1 MPAIRKTKMP
11 ARRQDETIE
20 DFRVRNA
27 AYQRQWK
34 KLRVT
39 EQTDVAGNVT
49 GRSEVFVP
57 DRLPYERLPNTI
69 IARRSTL
76 VDAENNVLQQW
87 LIEKPEERA
96 RWEAW
101 QEAARILAEP
111 LARAEPVAA
120 PTGPQLDNLLT
131 LYPIGDHHLGMLS
144 WKQETG
150 ASYDLEIGERLLTD
164 AMSHLVAVSPP
175 SEEAVVA
182 FLGDFLHY
190 DSFEAVTPAHRNL
203 LDADGRYPKVFSAG
217 LRLMR
222 RTIET
227 AAARHGR
234 VHVIVE
240 IGNHDP
246 SSAIVLMIALANIYE
261 NDPRIT
267 IDTSP
272 RHFHYYEFGRV
283 LLATHHGHGRA
294 AKAEQLQGIMSRDK
308 AEAWGRTRYRYWHTG
323 HVHHQSVKD
332 YPGCSVE
339 SHRILP
345 PEDAYAANEGYRSH
359 RDMKAIVYHRDFGE
373 VGRNIVNPQMLERNV
388 E

>member
-1 MPAIRKTKMP
+1 MEDLNELEAMERSFKPIRETTQYGPDGEIK
-11 ARRQDETIE
+11 ARST
-20 DFRVRNA
+20 V
-27 AYQRQWK
+27 
-34 KLRVT
+34 
-39 EQTDVAGNVT
+39 
-49 GRSEVFVP
+49 EVP
-57 DRLPYERLPNTI
+57 ERKPYERMPSTLV
-69 IARRSTL
+69 ARRSTL
-76 VDAENNVLQQW
+76 VDAESNVLQQW
-87 LIEKPEERA
+87 IVEKPEERA
-96 RWEAW
+96 KWEAW
-101 QEAARILAEP
+101 QEAARVLAEP
-111 LARAEPVAA
+111 LPRVAPIVA
-120 PTGPQLDNLLT
+120 PAGPQLDNLLT

-144 WKQETG
+144 WKHETG
-150 ASYDLEIGERLLTD
+150 ASYDLDIGERLLTD
-164 AMSHLVAVSPP
+164 AMSHLVAVAPP

-227 AAARHGR
+227 AAARHAR
-234 VHVIVE
+234 VRVIIE

-272 RHFHYYEFGRV
+272 RHFHYYEFGKV

-294 AKAEQLQGIMSRDK
+294 AKAEQLPLIMASDQPDM
-308 AEAWGRTRYRYWHTG
+308 WGRTRYRYWHTG

-332 YPGCSVE
+332 HAGCTTE

-359 RDMKAIVYHRDFGE
+359 RDMKAIVYHRDYGE
-373 VGRNIVNPQMLERNV
+373 VGRNTVNPSMLERKSA
-388 E
+388 

>member
-1 MPAIRKTKMP
+1 MPT
-11 ARRQDETIE
+11 RRVDETVE
-20 DFRVRNA
+20 EFRVRNA
-27 AYQRQWK
+27 EYMRQWTK
-34 KLRVT
+34 VRTTK
-39 EQTDVAGNVT
+39 QYDADGNVR
-49 GRSEVFVP
+49 GKSVVRVP
-57 DRLPYERLPNTI
+57 KRKPYERLPNTVY
-69 IARRSTL
+69 ARRSSL
-76 VDAENNVLQQW
+76 LDAEGNILQQW
-87 LIEKPEERA
+87 LIEKPEEKA
-96 RWEAW
+96 KLAAWE
-101 QEAARILAEP
+101 EVARILAEP
-111 LARAEPVAA
+111 LPRMEPIEA
-120 PTGPQLDNLLT
+120 PKYPMLDQLLT

-144 WKQETG
+144 WKHETG
-150 ASYDLEIGERLLTD
+150 DSYDLDIGERLLTD
-164 AMSHLVAVSPP
+164 AMSHLIKCAPP

-227 AAARHGR
+227 AASRHGR
-234 VHVIVE
+234 VRVIIE

-246 SSAIVLMIALANIYE
+246 SSAIVLMISLANIYE

-272 RHFHYYEFGRV
+272 RHFHYYEFGKV
-283 LLATHHGHGRA
+283 AIGTHHGHGRA
-294 AKAEQLQGIMSRDK
+294 AKSEQLPGIMAADQP
-308 AEAWGRTRYRYWHTG
+308 EMWGRTRYRYWHTG

-332 YPGCSVE
+332 YPGCTTE

-359 RDMKAIVYHRDFGE
+359 RDMKAIVYNRSYGE
-373 VGRNIVNPQMLERNV
+373 VGRHTVNPLMLERKAA
-388 E
+388 